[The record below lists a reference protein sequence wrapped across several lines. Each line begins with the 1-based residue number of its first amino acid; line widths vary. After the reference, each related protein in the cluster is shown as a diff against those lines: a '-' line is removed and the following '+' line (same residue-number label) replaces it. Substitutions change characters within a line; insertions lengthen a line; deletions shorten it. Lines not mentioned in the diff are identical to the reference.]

1 MSKESTKKSITI
13 FWGVLC
19 EKLLYYLIIIV
30 RAIWNFFFNYIF
42 DSLYCYISLIIRNE
56 EEIKNIETLLQKIK
70 LPISLIESNGE
81 INTSDNLFGA
91 ISLAKIDIMK
101 EDDFSIKEERNEQ
114 RSSFLS
120 STDMNN
126 NAKFLVN
133 KASYKNSVNTIKS
146 QTKFSKSL
154 IIKQKIYSLNMKESS
169 IKLSRVFDK
178 KFRDII
184 NFTNDDEERAKLID
198 AIFEENGFYFPLKIY
213 FGGLIKKSTEK
224 ESSKKDEKISDGT
237 DINVKVDPN
246 KEVKQL
252 VSIIKDLKDEK
263 KEEKEEKEE
272 KKQSNNSNKNSG
284 NNNQKDGKSKAKKS
298 GKYKKKEGNNS
309 NDEFEDLE
317 EVIKKEE
324 EEKKNKNKSV
334 ENKDDNNNLNVNID
348 INNKEIDKA
357 KYDKYKEITKVLG
370 GDREKIKDNSYGEWV
385 KSITIDNCQIIE
397 YGNLQKI
404 TNIISNDIK
413 FILLRPL
420 EIVELKYERR
430 KAYCEFMESL
440 KTIYPEQLKGKE
452 NIKREMSNIKGIPT
466 KIQSFPIKQDYSTGK
481 WLFGSTIKQTKNVC
495 VDSQIV
501 GFELKFKEGKDCE
514 FLIEYFP
521 TKGNNLKCSVKAN
534 AGYPLDGSLD
544 IKYIDEQE
552 LNKLY

>member
-101 EDDFSIKEERNEQ
+101 EDNFSIKEERNEQ

-126 NAKFLVN
+126 NAIFFVN

-154 IIKQKIYSLNMKESS
+154 IVKQKIYSLNMKESS

-252 VSIIKDLKDEK
+252 VSIIKDLKGEK
-263 KEEKEEKEE
+263 KEEKEE
-272 KKQSNNSNKNSG
+272 KKQSNNSKKNSG
-284 NNNQKDGKSKAKKS
+284 NNNQKDGKSKAKKA
-298 GKYKKKEGNNS
+298 GKFKKKEGNNS

-334 ENKDDNNNLNVNID
+334 ENKDDNNNINMNID

-413 FILLRPL
+413 FILRKPL
-420 EIVELKYERR
+420 EIVESKYERR
-430 KAYCEFMESL
+430 KAFCEFMESL

-466 KIQSFPIKQDYSTGK
+466 KIQSFPIKQNYSTGK

>member
-101 EDDFSIKEERNEQ
+101 EDNFSIKEERNEQ

-263 KEEKEEKEE
+263 KEEKKEKEE
-272 KKQSNNSNKNSG
+272 KQQSNNSNDDSG
-284 NNNQKDGKSKAKKS
+284 KNNQKDGKSKAKNA

-413 FILLRPL
+413 FILRRPL

-534 AGYPLDGSLD
+534 AGYPIDGSLD

>member
-101 EDDFSIKEERNEQ
+101 EDDFSMKEERNEQ

-126 NAKFLVN
+126 NAIFFVN

-146 QTKFSKSL
+146 QTKFTKSL

-184 NFTNDDEERAKLID
+184 NMTNDDEERAKLID

-272 KKQSNNSNKNSG
+272 KQQSNNSNDDSG
-284 NNNQKDGKSKAKKS
+284 KNNQKDGKSKAKKA

>member
-126 NAKFLVN
+126 NAIFFVN

-184 NFTNDDEERAKLID
+184 IFTNDDEERAKLID

-246 KEVKQL
+246 KEVKQV
-252 VSIIKDLKDEK
+252 VSIIKDLKGEK
-263 KEEKEEKEE
+263 KEEKEE
-272 KKQSNNSNKNSG
+272 KKQSNNSKKNSG
-284 NNNQKDGKSKAKKS
+284 NNNQKDGKSKARKS

-324 EEKKNKNKSV
+324 EEEKNKNRA
-334 ENKDDNNNLNVNID
+334 EDNKDDNNNINVNID

-370 GDREKIKDNSYGEWV
+370 GDREKIKDNSYGEWI

-413 FILLRPL
+413 FILRRPL

>member
-1 MSKESTKKSITI
+1 M
-13 FWGVLC
+13 
-19 EKLLYYLIIIV
+19 
-30 RAIWNFFFNYIF
+30 
-42 DSLYCYISLIIRNE
+42 
-56 EEIKNIETLLQKIK
+56 
-70 LPISLIESNGE
+70 IESNGE

-126 NAKFLVN
+126 NAIFFVN

-246 KEVKQL
+246 KEVKQV
-252 VSIIKDLKDEK
+252 VSIIKDLKGEK
-263 KEEKEEKEE
+263 KEEKEE
-272 KKQSNNSNKNSG
+272 KKQSNNSKKNSG
-284 NNNQKDGKSKAKKS
+284 NNNQKDGKSKARKS

-324 EEKKNKNKSV
+324 EEEKNKNRA
-334 ENKDDNNNLNVNID
+334 EDNKDDNNNINVNID

-413 FILLRPL
+413 FILRRPL

>member
-126 NAKFLVN
+126 NAIFFVN

-169 IKLSRVFDK
+169 IKLSRIFDK

-246 KEVKQL
+246 KEVKQV
-252 VSIIKDLKDEK
+252 VSIIKDLKGEK
-263 KEEKEEKEE
+263 KEEKEE
-272 KKQSNNSNKNSG
+272 KKQSNNSKKNSG

-324 EEKKNKNKSV
+324 EEEKNKNRA
-334 ENKDDNNNLNVNID
+334 EDNKDDNNNINVNID

-413 FILLRPL
+413 FILRRPL

-534 AGYPLDGSLD
+534 AGYPIDGSLD

>member
-126 NAKFLVN
+126 NAIFFVN

-146 QTKFSKSL
+146 QTKFTKSQ

-272 KKQSNNSNKNSG
+272 KQQSNNSNDDSG
-284 NNNQKDGKSKAKKS
+284 KNNQKDGKSKAKKV

-334 ENKDDNNNLNVNID
+334 EKKDDNNNLNVNID

-413 FILLRPL
+413 FILRRPL

-466 KIQSFPIKQDYSTGK
+466 KIQSFPIKQNYSTGK

>member
-101 EDDFSIKEERNEQ
+101 EDNFSIKEERNEQ

-126 NAKFLVN
+126 NAIFFVN

-252 VSIIKDLKDEK
+252 VSIIKDLKEEK
-263 KEEKEEKEE
+263 KEEKEE
-272 KKQSNNSNKNSG
+272 KKQSNNSKKNSG
-284 NNNQKDGKSKAKKS
+284 NNNQKDGKSKARKS

-324 EEKKNKNKSV
+324 EEKNKNRA
-334 ENKDDNNNLNVNID
+334 EDNKDDNNNLNVNID

-413 FILLRPL
+413 FILRRPL

>member
-1 MSKESTKKSITI
+1 MSKESTEKSITI
-13 FWGVLC
+13 FFGVLC

-126 NAKFLVN
+126 NAIFFVN

-224 ESSKKDEKISDGT
+224 ESSKKDEKIFDGT

-263 KEEKEEKEE
+263 KEEKKEKEE
-272 KKQSNNSNKNSG
+272 KQQSNNSNDDSG
-284 NNNQKDGKSKAKKS
+284 KNNQKDGKSKAKKA

-317 EVIKKEE
+317 KVIKKEE

-413 FILLRPL
+413 FILRKPL
-420 EIVELKYERR
+420 EIVESKYERR
-430 KAYCEFMESL
+430 KAFCEFMESL

-466 KIQSFPIKQDYSTGK
+466 KIQSFPIKQNYSTGK

>member
-1 MSKESTKKSITI
+1 M
-13 FWGVLC
+13 
-19 EKLLYYLIIIV
+19 
-30 RAIWNFFFNYIF
+30 
-42 DSLYCYISLIIRNE
+42 
-56 EEIKNIETLLQKIK
+56 
-70 LPISLIESNGE
+70 
-81 INTSDNLFGA
+81 
-91 ISLAKIDIMK
+91 
-101 EDDFSIKEERNEQ
+101 
-114 RSSFLS
+114 
-120 STDMNN
+120 
-126 NAKFLVN
+126 
-133 KASYKNSVNTIKS
+133 
-146 QTKFSKSL
+146 
-154 IIKQKIYSLNMKESS
+154 
-169 IKLSRVFDK
+169 
-178 KFRDII
+178 
-184 NFTNDDEERAKLID
+184 
-198 AIFEENGFYFPLKIY
+198 
-213 FGGLIKKSTEK
+213 
-224 ESSKKDEKISDGT
+224 
-237 DINVKVDPN
+237 
-246 KEVKQL
+246 
-252 VSIIKDLKDEK
+252 
-263 KEEKEEKEE
+263 
-272 KKQSNNSNKNSG
+272 
-284 NNNQKDGKSKAKKS
+284 
-298 GKYKKKEGNNS
+298 
-309 NDEFEDLE
+309 
-317 EVIKKEE
+317 
-324 EEKKNKNKSV
+324 

-413 FILLRPL
+413 FILRRPL

-544 IKYIDEQE
+544 IKYIDEEE